1 MQYLAWHSGTRFKFV
16 SRIMRLLNIL
26 LLVVVAGVVIRL
38 AQDILHFELRL
49 FILAVAGVIALYWA
63 MRG

>member
-1 MQYLAWHSGTRFKFV
+1 
-16 SRIMRLLNIL
+16 MRLLNIL